1 MGVVYET
8 LRFSAQ
14 KTEKRGRDSQPYV
27 EDMYCY
33 STFRHDVFRTS
44 CQF

>member
-8 LRFSAQ
+8 LPISAQ

-27 EDMYCY
+27 EDMYCH
-33 STFRHDVFRTS
+33 SASRHDLFRTLS
-44 CQF
+44 QF